1 MKLTSQ
7 EVYDL
12 CQDFKYLV
20 KSGEFENLLPIDMK
34 LLSIRD
40 CVLFY
45 RDTKKGGIKVSES
58 VQGVHADKI
67 NVKVSEFDGSK
78 LLRMTYIEYP
88 LKELSKFK
96 FLLAPNKVVM
106 SEIGKFYKNI

>member
-1 MKLTSQ
+1 MKLTSE
-7 EVYDL
+7 EVYEL
-12 CQDFKYLV
+12 CQDFKDLV

-45 RDTKKGGIKVSES
+45 RDSIQDGIKVSES
-58 VQGVHADKI
+58 VLGVHEDKI
-67 NVKVSEFDGSK
+67 NVKVSKFDGSK
-78 LLRMTYIEYP
+78 LLKMTYTAYP

-106 SEIGKFYKNI
+106 SEIGKFYNKF